1 MSRRSF
7 RPWGRAAGV
16 AGLALALAAC
26 GDQEPGA
33 LDPRGSD
40 AADVDRLMWVM
51 IVVGTAVFVLV
62 LVTLALAARGRRT
75 TADEDARDLGEDE
88 AGDARGAPTDG
99 DASTGGGAG
108 SRHDEDAPTAPGD
121 ETDRR
126 RSTLLVLGG
135 GVVLPVLVLF
145 PLIVAMLVVG
155 NRIAH
160 RDADAAL
167 DVEVIGHEFWWEVR
181 YPDAGVVTANE
192 IHIPAG
198 TPVRFTLSTED
209 VIHSFWVPQLAGKID
224 MIPGATTELVLDAE
238 RPGEYLGQCAEYCG
252 LQHARMRFLVVA
264 QEPDDFEEWLSGQA
278 EPAAAPASGSA
289 ERGEG
294 TFAEVGCAACHAVR
308 GTEATGELGPDLT
321 HLASRQTLGAG
332 TLANE
337 RGQLGG
343 WIVDPQAVKP
353 GNPMPPTPLTAE
365 QLNDLLAYLEG
376 LE

>member
-1 MSRRSF
+1 VSRRSP
-7 RPWGRAAGV
+7 RPWKRAAGA

-26 GDQEPGA
+26 GDQERGA

-51 IVVGTAVFVLV
+51 IVAGTAVFVLV

-75 TADEDARDLGEDE
+75 TADEDARGVDED
-88 AGDARGAPTDG
+88 R
-99 DASTGGGAG
+99 TG
-108 SRHDEDAPTAPGD
+108 HDEDAPTAPGD

-135 GVVLPVLVLF
+135 GVVLPVVVLF

-181 YPDAGVVTANE
+181 YPDAEVVTANE
-192 IHIPAG
+192 IHIPVD
-198 TPVRFTLSTED
+198 TPVRFTLRTED

-264 QEPDDFEEWLSGQA
+264 QEPDDFEQWLSGQA
-278 EPAAAPASGSA
+278 ASAARPATEAAR
-289 ERGEG
+289 RGEE
-294 TFAEVGCAACHAVR
+294 TFADVGCAACHAVR

-332 TLANE
+332 TVANE

-353 GNPMPPTPLTAE
+353 GNPMPPTPLTAD